1 MTTLG
6 RAILY
11 CRQVEKTAA
20 FYERHFGYQVLNDPT
35 DRIVEL
41 RSPSDGLVLL
51 LHPAGKGQKQ
61 GQVQLKLVFDVADV
75 PAMRAALVESGV
87 EVGPLHHANGYVFA
101 NLKDPSGN
109 ALSISGQAFR

>member
-1 MTTLG
+1 MTKLG

-11 CRQVEKTAA
+11 CRQVEQTAA
-20 FYERHFGYQVLNDPT
+20 FYESHFGYQVSHDPT

-41 RSPSDGLVLL
+41 RPPGDGLVLL

-61 GQVQLKLVFDVADV
+61 GQVQLKMVFDVEDV
-75 PAMRAALVESGV
+75 PTFRAALMESGV
-87 EVGPLHHANGYVFA
+87 EVGPLHHADGYVFA

-109 ALSISGQAFR
+109 ALSISGRAFR